1 MLHVSHRIGV
11 YIFFKK
17 NILEYIQNSQPIMVY
32 FKKGKRSFNNILFIY
47 IKNYYNYI
55 I

>member
-11 YIFFKK
+11 YILKK
-17 NILEYIQNSQPIMVY
+17 NILEYIQISQPIMIY
-32 FKKGKRSFNNILFIY
+32 FKKWKRSFNNILFIY
-47 IKNYYNYI
+47 IKHYYNYI